1 MGGDGHGNTGT
12 VFSNCTLDG
21 GIPPWCFR
29 TDQKSRYRYRFDG
42 DPDGHVNK
50 VAEGTSGSLMTG
62 DVLSNQQTEI
72 HHCEFVRGHD
82 LLIVGQSFSF
92 HHNVVDE
99 MQDDALAIGFGL
111 TSGDLHENVILRCQT
126 AMSFAGSVVGGPY
139 RIFRNL
145 FDLRSPIAAIRPRPD
160 GDLEGSVS
168 AFRFGQFYKGSNDGD
183 DGPIDLFQNTCLVRS
198 QEGATSFQFYRHSPP
213 LGPPPPLGPRR
224 SFNNIF
230 VDVEPAPKKQ
240 DRATAYLPT
249 FVPGSWPAD
258 GNCYFRV
265 GAFFADE
272 GSELTG
278 VLRHDAFPGFNGF
291 PGFPQPKEYSS
302 LAEYHEGPPGTDEY
316 FQQSKTLYE
325 PGYENSSLDGDPK
338 FRGFDPSGLPSA
350 GDDLRLKPVSPA
362 AGGGIIL
369 NTVNPPILDPGAP
382 ASGKPD
388 MGCFEKDGRLKVGVD
403 GLMTF
408 P

>member
-1 MGGDGHGNTGT
+1 ML
-12 VFSNCTLDG
+12 VLPLFSFLACLLFINLPLKV
-21 GIPPWCFR
+21 PPWCFR

-42 DPDGHVNK
+42 DPDGHDNK
-50 VAEGTSGSLMTG
+50 MAEGTSGLLMSG
-62 DVLSNQQTEI
+62 DVLSNQQTEV
-72 HHCEFVRGHD
+72 HHCEFVRGLD
-82 LLIVGQSFSF
+82 LGVVGQSFSF

-145 FDLRSPIAAIRPRPD
+145 FDLRSPFAAIRRRPP
-160 GDLEGSVS
+160 GDLEGPVS
-168 AFRFGQFYKGSNDGD
+168 PFRFGQFYKGSNDGD

-198 QEGATSFQFYRHSPP
+198 QEGVTSFQFYRHSPP

-230 VDVEPAPKKQ
+230 VDVEPAPKEQ

-249 FVPGSWPAD
+249 FVPGSWPTD

-265 GAFFADE
+265 GAFFENE
-272 GSELTG
+272 GPDLTG
-278 VLRHDAFPGFNGF
+278 VLRHEAFLPGFNS
-291 PGFPQPKEYSS
+291 QQVYSS
-302 LAEYHEGPPGTDEY
+302 LAEYRAGPPGADSY
-316 FQQSKTLYE
+316 FQQSKILYA
-325 PGYENSSLDGDPK
+325 PGYENSSIDVDPQ
-338 FRGFDPSGLPSA
+338 FRGFDPSGLPNA
-350 GDDLRLKPVSPA
+350 GDDLRLARPGPA
-362 AGGGIIL
+362 AGSGVIL
-369 NTVNPPILDPGAP
+369 NEASVNPPILDPGAP
-382 ASGKPD
+382 INGSPD
-388 MGCFEKDGRLKVGVD
+388 MGCFPQDGRRLEVGVD